1 MIWDLHVHTSM
12 SDGTMTPREV
22 VNYAAKKGVY
32 TMAITD
38 HDCINGTLD
47 AIDEGGKCG
56 VRVIPGIELS
66 VETSRE
72 IHILG
77 YNVDFKNEELNEN
90 LLKMQKS
97 REGRIIKI
105 INKLQSAGV
114 DMGLDDVYSYSKGES
129 VGRLHAAKALQDKGY
144 AVSIEDAFNKYL
156 KRGALAYVPREHVTL
171 KQAVDMIKS
180 SGGFACLAHPI
191 LCGSGIRKL
200 VKNLTEMGITAI
212 EAYYP
217 SHTEQMTEFYIALA
231 KENGLFA
238 TCGSDFHGVYRP
250 HYDIGCT
257 FKKDDYLLE
266 SLAALFGK

>member
-1 MIWDLHVHTSM
+1 MIWDLHIHTNM

-22 VNYAAKKGVY
+22 VNYVKEKGVY
-32 TMAITD
+32 TISITD
-38 HDCINGTLD
+38 HDCISGIPD
-47 AIDEGGKCG
+47 AIDEGKKCG

-77 YNVDFKNEELNEN
+77 YNIDLQNEELNGN
-90 LLKMQKS
+90 LLMLQKS

-105 INKLQSAGV
+105 VNKLKSAGAEIS
-114 DMGLDDVYSYSKGES
+114 LDDVYEYAKGES
-129 VGRLHAAKALQDKGY
+129 VGRLHVAKVLQNKGY
-144 AVSIEDAFNKYL
+144 ASSIEDAFNKYL
-156 KRGALAYVPREHVTL
+156 KIGAAAFVPRQHITL
-171 KQAVDMIKS
+171 KQAVDMIKL

-231 KENGLFA
+231 KENGLFV
-238 TCGSDFHGVYRP
+238 TCGSDFHGVNRTG
-250 HYDIGCT
+250 YDVGST
-257 FKKDDYLLE
+257 WREDGYLLK
-266 SLAALFGK
+266 SLKVLFEK